1 MARGLRSQ
9 LDRLAGRHASE
20 ATIDNLRQIA
30 RLFERLRTVSPFRP
44 AIWSSSKRGQSLATD
59 FQRILWALEHD
70 LVCGVYLKVLYEWD
84 SHYNNQSKQV
94 ESSGTFMPVF
104 DRFLSEMNRVGNGF
118 GTLASTTAIL
128 CGSELGRFPVLN
140 ADLGKDHF
148 PEAPYLFLG
157 PGINTGD
164 GKGSVFGSTG
174 RQMQALPVS
183 PKTGR
188 GVEANGCLVTLD
200 DVGATLLALAGI
212 EPERYGYGG
221 RRLDFLLTA

>member
-1 MARGLRSQ
+1 
-9 LDRLAGRHASE
+9 
-20 ATIDNLRQIA
+20 
-30 RLFERLRTVSPFRP
+30 
-44 AIWSSSKRGQSLATD
+44 
-59 FQRILWALEHD
+59 
-70 LVCGVYLKVLYEWD
+70 
-84 SHYNNQSKQV
+84 V

-104 DRFLSEMNRVGNGF
+104 DRFLSEMTAVRNGF

-164 GKGSVFGSTG
+164 GQGSVFGTTG
-174 RQMQALPVS
+174 KQMQALPVS

-188 GVEANGCLVTLD
+188 AVGTNGHLVTLD
-200 DVGATLLALAGI
+200 DVGATLLMLAGI
-212 EPERYGYGG
+212 EPERYGYDG
-221 RRLDFLLTA
+221 RRLDFLLTV